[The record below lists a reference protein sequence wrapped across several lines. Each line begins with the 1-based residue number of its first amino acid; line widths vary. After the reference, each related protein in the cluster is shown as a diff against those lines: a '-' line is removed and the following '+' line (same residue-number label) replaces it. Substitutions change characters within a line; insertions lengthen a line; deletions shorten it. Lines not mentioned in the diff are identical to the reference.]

1 MGDIGGDKFGDFDEE
16 IDLLSFAKDTQDS
29 LKVVVTIGLI
39 LELKAES
46 ILAGSGS
53 SSTII
58 SFWRF

>member
-29 LKVVVTIGLI
+29 LKVVVKFI
-39 LELKAES
+39 LELTAES

-53 SSTII
+53 SSIII
-58 SFWRF
+58 SFLYN

>member
-29 LKVVVTIGLI
+29 LKVVIGLI

>member
-29 LKVVVTIGLI
+29 LKVVVGLI

-53 SSTII
+53 SSIII